1 MTEEEQVIILEQG
14 SPEAQK
20 IAKAMASPAAGEVL
34 NLLSGE
40 GPYTATEIAE
50 KLNIPL
56 TSLKYHLE
64 NLLEAGLIE
73 VVNTRW
79 SEKGKRMKIYGAVEK
94 DIILKP
100 KKKSTTAKVVGKYG
114 VAAGVAAIIC
124 AGIPL
129 LSRIFSSSAPDA
141 TPTNDMVTYTAS
153 GPYSEEIPKIAG
165 AMGENSFLTTTA
177 DSISGLTQIQ
187 INGIFL
193 IIFLII
199 IAILTIVLLLRLSR
213 MRAE

>member
-1 MTEEEQVIILEQG
+1 MNEEDQSIILEQG

-20 IAKAMASPAAGEVL
+20 IVKAMASPTAGDIL

-64 NLLEAGLIE
+64 NLLDAGLIE

-94 DIILKP
+94 DIVLKP
-100 KKKSTTAKVVGKYG
+100 KKKSTTAKIVGKYG
-114 VAAGVAAIIC
+114 VTAGVAAIIC

-129 LSRIFSSSAPDA
+129 LSRIFSNQEDTKAM
-141 TPTNDMVTYTAS
+141 NDGMVMAA
-153 GPYSEEIPKIAG
+153 GSENAL
-165 AMGENSFLTTTA
+165 LTTATEL
-177 DSISGLTQIQ
+177 SSPLNQID
-187 INGIFL
+187 GIFI
-193 IIFLII
+193 IIFLLIF
-199 IAILTIVLLLRLSR
+199 AILSITLILRLSK
-213 MRAE
+213 MRQK